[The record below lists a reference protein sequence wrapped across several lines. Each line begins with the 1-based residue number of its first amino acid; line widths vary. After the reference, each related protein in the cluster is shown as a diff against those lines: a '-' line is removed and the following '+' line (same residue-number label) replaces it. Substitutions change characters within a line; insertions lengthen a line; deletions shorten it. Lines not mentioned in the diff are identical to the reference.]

1 MTLVI
6 PLDKGLTQRGIVMCT
21 RCKGTGIR
29 ECSELTDYHRGDY
42 DYWNEFC
49 SFCKGDGRV
58 VEVVHHSRVE
68 LEMPDG
74 STTSHP
80 IESKYW
86 EPLSGRKTQDIY
98 KVGRDA

>member
-6 PLDKGLTQRGIVMCT
+6 PLDKGLTKKRIIPCMTCE
-21 RCKGTGIR
+21 GTGIR

-68 LEMPDG
+68 LDLPNG
-74 STTSHP
+74 KTSSHSV
-80 IESKYW
+80 ESKYH
-86 EPLSGRKTQDIY
+86 EPLNGRTTQDIY